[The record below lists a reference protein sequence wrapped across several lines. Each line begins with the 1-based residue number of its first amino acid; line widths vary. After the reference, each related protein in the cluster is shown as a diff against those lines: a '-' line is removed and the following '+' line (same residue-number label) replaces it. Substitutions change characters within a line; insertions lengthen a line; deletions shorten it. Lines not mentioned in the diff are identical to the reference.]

1 MKNIL
6 EKILKKEP
14 IIEYITT
21 GDDDLDKK
29 ILGYQK
35 GELIT
40 IASRPG
46 FGKTALALKSVIAN
60 IRKGKKVHYWILGE
74 SGEKIIARIIA
85 QMLRIEINDL
95 LLGTYTNVDEFQ
107 MQNAID
113 IICENLVLEECSS
126 MDIKWFEDAFIDNVD
141 SYLTVIDNINYS
153 DMFDNMDT
161 FRKLKELALEYKQP
175 IIILTSIDINVEKR
189 LDKIPRLLDINN
201 AKYIS
206 EYSDKIIVIYSD
218 EFYKEKAET
227 KKENII
233 RSKGGNYKSIF
244 INKPLIFKEIIVLK
258 NSSGQKGKL
267 NVSFNTIIGGF
278 IKGEEINYG
287 DLEIPGIL

>member
-1 MKNIL
+1 MNDIL
-6 EKILKKEP
+6 KKILKKEP

-46 FGKTALALKSVIAN
+46 FGKTALTLKSVIAN
-60 IRKGKKVHYWILGE
+60 IKKGKKVYYIICGE
-74 SGEKIIARIIA
+74 SSETIIARIIA
-85 QMLRIEINDL
+85 QMLNIRINDL
-95 LLGTYTNVDEFQ
+95 LLGTYTDESE
-107 MQNAID
+107 MKNAID
-113 IICENLVLEECSS
+113 IIRENLVLDECSS
-126 MDIKWFEDAFIDNVD
+126 IDTKWLDDATYINMFH
-141 SYLTVIDNINYS
+141 SELTVIDNINYS
-153 DMFDNMDT
+153 DIFDNMET
-161 FRKLKELALEYKQP
+161 FRKLKEVAFDYKQP
-175 IIILTSIDINVEKR
+175 IIILTSIDINIEKR

-218 EFYKEKAET
+218 DFYKEKAET
-227 KKENII
+227 KKENIS
-233 RSKGGNYKSIF
+233 RSKGGNYKSMF
-244 INKPLIFKEIIVLK
+244 INKPLIYKEIIILK
-258 NSSGQKGKL
+258 NRFGQKGKL
-267 NVSFNTIIGGF
+267 NLAFNTILGGF

-287 DLEIPGIL
+287 DLEISGIL

>member
-60 IRKGKKVHYWILGE
+60 IKKGKNVYYIICGE
-74 SGEKIIARIIA
+74 SSETIIARIIA
-85 QMLRIEINDL
+85 QMLNIKINDL
-95 LLGTYTNVDEFQ
+95 LLGTYTNVDEFE

-113 IICENLVLEECSS
+113 IICEYLVLEEYSS
-126 MDIKWFEDAFIDNVD
+126 LDIKWFDANYTHMFHSD
-141 SYLTVIDNINYS
+141 LTVIDNINYS
-153 DMFDNMDT
+153 DIFDNADT
-161 FRKLKELALEYKQP
+161 FRKLKELAFECKQP

-189 LDKIPRLLDINN
+189 LDKRARLLDINN

-218 EFYKEKAET
+218 DFYKEKSET
-227 KKENII
+227 KKEII
-233 RSKGGNYKSIF
+233 SKIKGGDYKSMF
-244 INKPLIFKEIIVLK
+244 INKPLIEKEIIVLR
-258 NSSGQKGKL
+258 NSSGQNGKL
-267 NVSFNTIIGGF
+267 KVEFNKQIGGF
-278 IKGEEINYG
+278 FSKEKEELKIVF
-287 DLEIPGIL
+287 E

>member
-126 MDIKWFEDAFIDNVD
+126 MDIKWFEDAFINNFD

-153 DMFDNMDT
+153 DMFDNIDT

-189 LDKIPRLLDINN
+189 LDKIPKLLDINN

-227 KKENII
+227 KKENIS
-233 RSKGGNYKSIF
+233 RSKGGNYKSMF

-258 NSSGQKGKL
+258 NNSGQKGKL